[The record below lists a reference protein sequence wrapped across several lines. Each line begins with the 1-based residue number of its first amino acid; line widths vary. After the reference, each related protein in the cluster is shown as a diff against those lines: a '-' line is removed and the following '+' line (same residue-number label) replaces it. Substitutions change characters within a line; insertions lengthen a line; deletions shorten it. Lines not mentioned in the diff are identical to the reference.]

1 MNCYMIIEHLDADK
15 IKGYGTM
22 TIIGTIFA
30 STDED
35 AMQQIVDHFGIKDP
49 QGDLSDNWAVENKQ
63 FSVVKLVPPTA
74 DIKIK

>member
-22 TIIGTIFA
+22 TSIGTIFA

-63 FSVVKLVPPTA
+63 FSVVKLVPPTDA
-74 DIKIK
+74 IKIK